1 MAENPN
7 NKRARKGKF
16 SQARGPAPAAS
27 QKHSLPVDNRRAKGA
42 FSGARVAPA
51 RPSIKIPVVPKTIE
65 QSMQDRISQPP
76 TGGTLP
82 LPQQPQATPQPP
94 SAQPQAVP
102 QQPQAPMQPQGMPQ
116 SPAMGIM
123 QNPSH
128 ANIDPFGMAQPQAPS
143 ALPFS
148 PSYGVPLQ
156 DPAQVTLSQQAS
168 DAFSGIQP
176 AGAGANEDA
185 DNILGRGNALTNA
198 LNGDASGLDRQ
209 TQIATGT
216 GRPVGIVPGQGQRE
230 FGGRDISQ
238 GSEIISSTRPGQNG
252 GGRGAGADKSPE
264 QRANI
269 KFNNFQEA
277 IRKLE
282 SKPNLS
288 DMDKENLRVYKT
300 KTLEGILANERT
312 LTAPSGGG
320 RGGSGIGGGDPNK
333 IIDIDAAGNPITQ
346 EQLIKNRNANAG
358 SERVERQQAKQ
369 KRNDLLRAASF
380 AGTSGDTQSMAAL
393 VAQAGQ
399 VNQPRM
405 GPAGA
410 LDRLKKRGTPTSADS
425 AANLQ
430 KLKNEGA
437 LNVAKEESN
446 VKREV
451 AKAANIKS
459 EQARNDRLEEL
470 ANENGQMNSYE
481 QAEFKSKNTELTDAI
496 SKRDSFRKTAKR
508 TSSGKLSDANAKILG
523 DLDIAVGQARTKL
536 NKFIDGTRTAGK
548 KRADRARSRK
558 TGQGAG
564 TKESPRVVYS
574 EEEALRL
581 DPGTV
586 VILNGKRSTVPE

>member
-1 MAENPN
+1 
-7 NKRARKGKF
+7 
-16 SQARGPAPAAS
+16 
-27 QKHSLPVDNRRAKGA
+27 V
-42 FSGARVAPA
+42 
-51 RPSIKIPVVPKTIE
+51 
-65 QSMQDRISQPP
+65 
-76 TGGTLP
+76 
-82 LPQQPQATPQPP
+82 
-94 SAQPQAVP
+94 
-102 QQPQAPMQPQGMPQ
+102 
-116 SPAMGIM
+116 
-123 QNPSH
+123 
-128 ANIDPFGMAQPQAPS
+128 
-143 ALPFS
+143 
-148 PSYGVPLQ
+148 
-156 DPAQVTLSQQAS
+156 
-168 DAFSGIQP
+168 
-176 AGAGANEDA
+176 
-185 DNILGRGNALTNA
+185 
-198 LNGDASGLDRQ
+198 
-209 TQIATGT
+209 
-216 GRPVGIVPGQGQRE
+216 GQR
-230 FGGRDISQ
+230 D
-238 GSEIISSTRPGQNG
+238 
-252 GGRGAGADKSPE
+252 
-264 QRANI
+264 
-269 KFNNFQEA
+269 
-277 IRKLE
+277 
-282 SKPNLS
+282 NLQ
-288 DMDKENLRVYKT
+288 
-300 KTLEGILANERT
+300 
-312 LTAPSGGG
+312 
-320 RGGSGIGGGDPNK
+320 GSGIGGGDPNL
-333 IIDIDAAGNPITQ
+333 IVGHDAAGKPITQ
-346 EQLIKNRNANAG
+346 EQLIRDRNINAG

-393 VAQAGQ
+393 VAKAGQ